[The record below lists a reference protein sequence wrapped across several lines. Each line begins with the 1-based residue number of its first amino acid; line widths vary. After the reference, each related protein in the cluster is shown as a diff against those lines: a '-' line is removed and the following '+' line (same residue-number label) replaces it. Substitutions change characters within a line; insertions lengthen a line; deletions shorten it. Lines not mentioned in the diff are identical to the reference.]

1 MYNYN
6 LPKPKVFEVDK
17 TVRSFAEMRNIN
29 GENYVTITAS
39 EGRKLMQRIPDTH
52 AGPIERVLA
61 KGHDEQFEKDDKP
74 DFILIESKDYARKR
88 RSTVKGSDFFLVLI
102 ETSKLQLQ
110 SLSFYQAI
118 FAEFIGVYILT
129 LVVCGLG
136 LSFNKEQTT
145 PSING
150 ALGGGLTL
158 ATMIWCTNCISGG
171 NLNPAIS
178 IVLMITRDLDMMR
191 GIFYIIF
198 QLLGAMAGSATLL
211 ALVPA
216 YARTALGVT
225 LVNDK
230 VTLFKAF
237 GVEMIITFLL
247 AFTVFACLDKN
258 RKDLG
263 GSFPLAI
270 GLSVTAGALFGVEI
284 KIFFENFFEN
294 CGNIYWIF
302 RVLTLEVQ

>member
-6 LPKPKVFEVDK
+6 LPKPTVYEVDK
-17 TVRSFAEMRNIN
+17 TVRSFQELRQIN
-29 GENYVTITAS
+29 GQNYVTITAS
-39 EGRKLMQRIPDTH
+39 EGRKLMQRIPEPHT
-52 AGPIERVLA
+52 GPIQRVLA
-61 KGHDEQFEKDDKP
+61 KGHDEQQEKDDHP

-88 RSTVKGSDFFLVLI
+88 KSTFNGSKFFLVLI
-102 ETSKLQLQ
+102 EMSKLQLQ

-136 LSFNKEQTT
+136 ITFDTSKPT

-178 IVLMITRDLDMMR
+178 IVLIITRDLDPLR
-191 GIFYIIF
+191 GIFYVIF
-198 QLLGAMAGSATLL
+198 QLLGAIAGAATLVG
-211 ALVPA
+211 LVPA
-216 YARTALGVT
+216 SVRAGLGVT
-225 LVNDK
+225 QINDN
-230 VTLFKAF
+230 VSLFKAF
-237 GVEMIITFLL
+237 GVELIITFLL
-247 AFTVFACLDKN
+247 AFCVFACLDKN

-270 GLSVTAGALFGVEI
+270 GLSVTAGALFGV
-284 KIFFENFFEN
+284 
-294 CGNIYWIF
+294 G
-302 RVLTLEVQ
+302 

>member
-1 MYNYN
+1 MFNYN
-6 LPKPKVFEVDK
+6 LPKPTVLEVDK
-17 TVRSFAEMRNIN
+17 TVRSFRELRNIN
-29 GENYVTITAS
+29 GQNYVTITAS
-39 EGRKLMQRIPDTH
+39 EGRKLMQRLPD
-52 AGPIERVLA
+52 AAPANIERVLA
-61 KGHDEQFEKDDKP
+61 KGQDEAIEKDENP

-88 RSTVKGSDFFLVLI
+88 KQNNIKGSDFFLVLI
-102 ETSKLQLQ
+102 ETSKLQFQ

-129 LVVCGLG
+129 LIVCGLG
-136 LSFNKEQTT
+136 LSFDKNDAPT

-178 IVLMITRDLDMMR
+178 IVLMFTNDLDMMR

-198 QLLGAMAGSATLL
+198 QLLGAMSGAATLT

-216 YARTALGVT
+216 YSRPQLGLT
-225 LVNDK
+225 LVNDD
-230 VTLFKAF
+230 VTLFKAY
-237 GVEMIITFLL
+237 GVECIITFLL
-247 AFTVFACLDKN
+247 AFTVFACLDNKN

-270 GLSVTAGALFGVEI
+270 GLSVTAGALFGVS
-284 KIFFENFFEN
+284 F
-294 CGNIYWIF
+294 
-302 RVLTLEVQ
+302 Q

>member
-6 LPKPKVFEVDK
+6 LPKPKVIEVDR
-17 TVRSFAEMRNIN
+17 TVRSFQELRNIN
-29 GENYVTITAS
+29 GQNYVTITAS
-39 EGRKLMQRIPDTH
+39 EGRKLMQRLPDLH

-61 KGHDEQFEKDDKP
+61 KGHDEQLEKDDNP

-88 RSTVKGSDFFLVLI
+88 KSTLKGSDFFLILI

-129 LVVCGLG
+129 LIVCGLG
-136 LSFNKEQTT
+136 LSFKGQDPT

-158 ATMIWCTNCISGG
+158 ATMVWCTNCISGG

-178 IVLMITRDLDMMR
+178 IVLIFTRDLDPLR
-191 GIFYIIF
+191 GIFYVLF
-198 QLLGAMAGSATLL
+198 QLLGALAGAATLMG
-211 ALVPA
+211 LVPA
-216 YARTALGVT
+216 YSRENLGLTMINSNVG
-225 LVNDK
+225 V
-230 VTLFKAF
+230 FKAF
-237 GVEMIITFLL
+237 GIEFIITFLL

-270 GLSVTAGALFGVEI
+270 GLSVTAGALFGVI
-284 KIFFENFFEN
+284 
-294 CGNIYWIF
+294 
-302 RVLTLEVQ
+302 LQL

>member
-6 LPKPKVFEVDK
+6 LPKPKVYEVDK
-17 TVRSFAEMRNIN
+17 TIRSFQELRTIN
-29 GENYVTITAS
+29 GQNYITITAA
-39 EGRKLMQRIPDTH
+39 EGRKLMQRIPEPTSSS
-52 AGPIERVLA
+52 IERVLA
-61 KGHDEQFEKDDKP
+61 KGQDEAVQEEEKP

-88 RSTVKGSDFFLVLI
+88 KDSVKGVGSEFFLVLI
-102 ETSKLQLQ
+102 ETSKLQLT
-110 SLSFYQAI
+110 SLAFYQAI
-118 FAEFIGVYILT
+118 LAEFIGVYILT

-136 LSFNKEQTT
+136 LSFNKDESV

-178 IVLMITRDLDMMR
+178 IVLVLTNDLDLMR
-191 GIFYIIF
+191 GIFYVIF
-198 QLLGAMAGSATLL
+198 QLLGALSGAATLNY
-211 ALVPA
+211 LVPSA
-216 YARTALGVT
+216 LRPGLGVT

-230 VTLFKAF
+230 VSLLKGF
-237 GVEMIITFLL
+237 GIEVIITFLL
-247 AFTVFACLDKN
+247 AFCVFACLDKK

-270 GLSVTAGALFGVEI
+270 GLSVTAGALFGVGLI
-284 KIFFENFFEN
+284 
-294 CGNIYWIF
+294 
-302 RVLTLEVQ
+302 

>member
-6 LPKPKVFEVDK
+6 LPKPAVLEVDK
-17 TVRSFAEMRNIN
+17 TIRSFQELRNIN
-29 GENYVTITAS
+29 GQNYVTITAS
-39 EGRKLMQRIPDTH
+39 EGRKLMQRIPEPKSSSID
-52 AGPIERVLA
+52 RVLA
-61 KGHDEQFEKDDKP
+61 KGQSTTFEKDENP
-74 DFILIESKDYARKR
+74 DFILIEAKDYARKR
-88 RSTVKGSDFFLVLI
+88 KTSTVKGSDFFQVLI
-102 ETSKLQLQ
+102 ETSKLQMK
-110 SLSFYQAI
+110 SLVFYQAI

-136 LSFNKEQTT
+136 LSFNKEETT

-178 IVLMITRDLDMMR
+178 IVLMLTSDLDVMR

-198 QLLGAMAGSATLL
+198 QLLGAVAGAATLT
-211 ALVPA
+211 ALVPE
-216 YARTALGVT
+216 YARNQLGVT
-225 LVNDK
+225 LVNEN
-230 VTLFKAF
+230 VGLFKAF
-237 GVEMIITFLL
+237 GIECIITFLL

-258 RKDLG
+258 SKDLG

-270 GLSVTAGALFGVEI
+270 GLSVSCGALFGV
-284 KIFFENFFEN
+284 N
-294 CGNIYWIF
+294 
-302 RVLTLEVQ
+302 